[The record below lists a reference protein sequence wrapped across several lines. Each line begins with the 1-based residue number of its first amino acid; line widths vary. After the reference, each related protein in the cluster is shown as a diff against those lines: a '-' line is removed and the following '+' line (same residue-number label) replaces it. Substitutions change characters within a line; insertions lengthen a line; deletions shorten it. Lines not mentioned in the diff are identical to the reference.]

1 MEKLKN
7 EREQGLDNKIDE
19 QIFQEVLGKDKHG
32 YLRAYGMG
40 KGITDYFGVKPSCVD
55 LAQDVMELKK

>member
-7 EREQGLDNKIDE
+7 EREQGLNNKINE

-32 YLRAYGMG
+32 YLRAYGRG
-40 KGITDYFGVKPSCVD
+40 KSITDYFGVKPSCLD